1 MTEIFE
7 MDDQLEWVPVSSRG
21 KVIGAI
27 GFVGDKIVV
36 IYSHY
41 ANRDFNRDGKVSIGE
56 WATGL
61 LSPIGVDNLAFVEVA
76 QAARIEEGVYL
87 RGDIESI
94 ANRMALN
101 FFANAM
107 VDGVFAAWLS
117 RSLKQTSGAL
127 APLLTPN
134 IAKQFMFR
142 KGMEMEVKKIWK
154 QSFQRD
160 LPSGMPTLK
169 SK

>member
-1 MTEIFE
+1 
-7 MDDQLEWVPVSSRG
+7 MDDDLEWVPVSARG

-56 WATGL
+56 WVTGFM
-61 LSPIGVDNLAFVEVA
+61 SPIGVDNLAFVEVA
-76 QAARIEEGVYL
+76 QAARIEEAVYT
-87 RGDIESI
+87 RGDIEAI
-94 ANRMALN
+94 ANRMALT

-117 RSLKQTSGAL
+117 YSLQQTGSAL
-127 APLLTPN
+127 APLLTHN
-134 IAKQFMFR
+134 IGRQFVFR
-142 KGMEMEVKKIWK
+142 KGMEAQVRKVWRTSM
-154 QSFQRD
+154 QRD
-160 LPSGMPTLK
+160 FPTGTPALK
-169 SK
+169 TR

>member
-1 MTEIFE
+1 
-7 MDDQLEWVPVSSRG
+7 MDDELEWVPVSDRG

-27 GFVGDKIVV
+27 GFMGSNIVC

-41 ANRDFNRDGKVSIGE
+41 ANRDFNRDGNVSIGE

-76 QAARIEEGVYL
+76 QAARIEEDVYT
-87 RGDIESI
+87 RGNIEVI

-101 FFANAM
+101 FFSNAM

-117 RSLKQTSGAL
+117 RSLQQTTTAL
-127 APLLTPN
+127 VPLFTKNL
-134 IAKQFMFR
+134 AKQFMFR
-142 KGMEMEVKKIWK
+142 KGMEMEVKKQGDRIK
-154 QSFQRD
+154 TC
-160 LPSGMPTLK
+160 MK
-169 SK
+169 SIA